1 MLQKNLK
8 LNLLYHELK
17 SPLVVVET
25 GVTSLLSRSS
35 LYGSLSEKQEKV
47 LRRIQRNART
57 AQLLVNDML
66 ELGCVQKGIIREIPI
81 KVSSII
87 SEVFEQVFD
96 LTNHNL
102 STKIKN
108 VIDLTRFQSI
118 LAEDGIIVSTS
129 LEIWEKEF
137 FLDKRKIKQIIRNLM
152 LNAIKHMK
160 NSIEITI
167 KEKNSSFMCSIQDDG
182 MGIPPK
188 YHKKIF
194 KAYFQMNKIEENN
207 ERGHGLG
214 LAGALI
220 LVEEMGGELLLES
233 DVGKGAKFIVLLPLP
248 KKLNEG

>member
-81 KVSSII
+81 KASSII
-87 SEVFEQVFD
+87 SEVLEQVFD

-137 FLDKRKIKQIIRNLM
+137 YLDKRKIKQIIRNLM

-167 KEKNSSFMCSIQDDG
+167 KEKNSSFMFSVQDDG
-182 MGIPPK
+182 MGISPK

-194 KAYFQMNKIEENN
+194 EAYFQMDKTEENN

-233 DVGKGAKFIVLLPLP
+233 DVGKGAKFIVLLPMP
-248 KKLNEG
+248 EKINEG

>member
-1 MLQKNLK
+1 MLQKSLK

-118 LAEDGIIVSTS
+118 LAEDSIIVSTS

-137 FLDKRKIKQIIRNLM
+137 FLDERKIKQIIRNLM
-152 LNAIKHMK
+152 LNALKHRK
-160 NSIEITI
+160 NCIEITI

-194 KAYFQMNKIEENN
+194 EAYFQTDKIEENN
-207 ERGHGLG
+207 VWGHGLG

-220 LVEEMGGELLLES
+220 LVEEMGGGLLVES
-233 DVGKGAKFIVLLPLP
+233 DVGKGAKFTFLLPLP
-248 KKLNEG
+248 KNLNEG